1 MVETAGKPTGQNK
14 NITPEQRESLVKVKL
29 QRTETA
35 ARLFD
40 SSPEGRAQKAMLQ
53 RRREEVQKNLTLKP
67 SEIGDWK
74 TFKVKGMSV
83 LVPGENNDKQHSIA
97 LGYSYNFKTGVIP
110 VWSTDERIRGLIKE
124 TNYLGPVLVST
135 DENLLKEIITN
146 PPEQKRKK

>member
-1 MVETAGKPTGQNK
+1 METAEKPTGQKK
-14 NITPEQRESLVKVKL
+14 NITPERKESLVKAKL

-40 SSPEGRAQKAMLQ
+40 SSPEGKAQKSMLQ

-74 TFKVKGMSV
+74 IFKVGGMSV
-83 LVPGENNDKQHSIA
+83 LVPGEYNTKQNSIA
-97 LGYSYNFKTGVIP
+97 LGYSYNFKTGVKP

-124 TNYLGPVLVST
+124 TNYLGPVLIST

-146 PPEQKRKK
+146 PPQLKGKK